1 MDNLSELIQLYGLD
15 KLPDEL
21 RKEREL
27 KRWRDIMAQQRYEQD
42 DLPGYLE
49 AEAQARES
57 GISYEAWLD
66 HKKRM
71 AMRWFGY
78 YRKAK
83 TVDKACEIGK
93 QYNRIGMMIERGRQ
107 R

>member
-1 MDNLSELIQLYGLD
+1 ME
-15 KLPDEL
+15 
-21 RKEREL
+21 
-27 KRWRDIMAQQRYEQD
+27 QQRYEQD
-42 DLPGYLE
+42 YLPNFLD
-49 AEAQARES
+49 AEAKARES
-57 GISYEAWLD
+57 DISYEAWLD

-83 TVDKACEIGK
+83 TVERACEIGR
-93 QYNRIGMMIERGRQ
+93 QYNRIASMCGRQ

>member
-15 KLPDEL
+15 NLPDEL

-42 DLPGYLE
+42 DLPGYLD
-49 AEAQARES
+49 AEAKARES
-57 GISYEAWLD
+57 DISYEAWLD

-83 TVDKACEIGK
+83 TVEKACEIGK
-93 QYNRIGMMIERGRQ
+93 QYNRIGMMIERGQQ

>member
-1 MDNLSELIQLYGLD
+1 MDNLSELIGLYGLD
-15 KLPDEL
+15 SLPREL
-21 RKEREL
+21 QKQREL
-27 KRWRDIMAQQRYEQD
+27 KRCRDIMAQQRYEQD
-42 DLPGYLE
+42 DLPGFLD

-57 GISYEAWLD
+57 DISYEAWLD

-83 TVDKACEIGK
+83 PVDKACEIGK
-93 QYNRIGMMIERGRQ
+93 QYNRIGMMIERGQQ

>member
-1 MDNLSELIQLYGLD
+1 MEELQLYD
-15 KLPDEL
+15 ITNLPDWL

-27 KRWRDIMAQQRYEQD
+27 KRWRDIMAQMKYEQD
-42 DLPGYLE
+42 DLPGYLD
-49 AEAQARES
+49 AEAKARES
-57 GISYEAWLD
+57 DISYDAWLD

-83 TVDKACEIGK
+83 TVDRACEIGK
-93 QYNRIGMMIERGRQ
+93 QYNRIGMMIERGQQ

>member
-1 MDNLSELIQLYGLD
+1 MSFQRYDISLYD
-15 KLPDEL
+15 IANLPDWI
-21 RKEREL
+21 RKDREL
-27 KRWRDIMAQQRYEQD
+27 KRWRDIMAQMKYEQD
-42 DLPGYLE
+42 DLPGFLD
-49 AEAQARES
+49 AEAKARES
-57 GISYEAWLD
+57 DISYDAWLD

-93 QYNRIGMMIERGRQ
+93 QYNRIGMMIERGQER
-107 R
+107 

>member
-1 MDNLSELIQLYGLD
+1 MRNID
-15 KLPDEL
+15 KDAMSLGIKPEIWSDF
-21 RKEREL
+21 K
-27 KRWRDIMAQQRYEQD
+27 KMYVQD
-42 DLPGYLE
+42 DLPGFLE
-49 AEAQARES
+49 ADAKARES
-57 GISYEAWLD
+57 TISYDAWLD

-83 TVDKACEIGK
+83 TVEKACEIGK
-93 QYNRIGMMIERGRQ
+93 QYNCIGMMIERGQQ

>member
-1 MDNLSELIQLYGLD
+1 MEELQLYD
-15 KLPDEL
+15 ITNLPDRL
-21 RKEREL
+21 RKQREL
-27 KRWRDIMAQQRYEQD
+27 KRWRDIMAQMKYEQD
-42 DLPGYLE
+42 DLPGFLD
-49 AEAQARES
+49 AEAKARES
-57 GISYEAWLD
+57 DISYDAWLD

-93 QYNRIGMMIERGRQ
+93 QYNRIGMMIERGQQ

>member
-1 MDNLSELIQLYGLD
+1 MSNLSELIQLYGLNN
-15 KLPDEL
+15 LPDNL

-42 DLPGYLE
+42 YLDGFLD

-57 GISYEAWLD
+57 DISYEAWFD

-83 TVDKACEIGK
+83 TVEKACEIGK